1 MASPLRH
8 PLSALAWLLLGAVY
22 LPLLPAFGLL
32 IPPVFS
38 ADSWRALA
46 ADPQLPQALIA
57 TLVSTLIAAVGA
69 LMLALAVVAALW
81 PGSRWRRLCNHL
93 PWLLAIPHV
102 AFAVSILLVF
112 AEGGA
117 LYRVCTI
124 CSPVMDRYGI
134 GLGLTLAVKESAF
147 VMWAIYASLPEKELA
162 QKVTILRSLGY
173 GRWQAL
179 RWLIL
184 PAIAPALGAVMLAVI
199 AWSLSV
205 VDVALILGPGNP
217 PTLAVLAWQWL
228 TQGDSVQQAK
238 GMLVC
243 AILLVLL
250 ELIAIAVFT
259 GWRRWRRTI
268 PPVSGERPTPRP
280 LVMGQACGVL
290 LPLAGL
296 ASIAVLVLE
305 AGNASVSRETA
316 VQSLTLGLL
325 SAGIALGTILLWLE
339 WGPQRGAFWVW
350 LPLALPALP
359 LVAGQY
365 RLALLLQLDGQF
377 IAVLWGHL
385 LWVLPWMLLV
395 MQPAWRRLDPRLI
408 LTART
413 LGWGSLKIFWL
424 IKCPQMI
431 RPALTAFAVGFS
443 VSMAQYL
450 PTLWLGSGRFI
461 TLTTDAVALSS
472 GGSSAVLAAQ
482 ALWQLLLP
490 MLVFAACIVLSR
502 LIGRF
507 RQGLR

>member
-1 MASPLRH
+1 MVASLRH
-8 PLSALAWLLLGAVY
+8 PLSGLAWLLMAAVY
-22 LPLLPAFGLL
+22 LPLLPAVALL
-32 IPPVFS
+32 VPPVFS
-38 ADSWRALA
+38 LENWQALA

-57 TLVSTLIAAVGA
+57 TLVSTLIAAAGA
-69 LMLALAVVAALW
+69 LLLALAVVAALW

-102 AFAVSILLVF
+102 AFAVSVLLIF

-117 LYRVCTI
+117 LYRLCSI
-124 CSPVMDRYGI
+124 CSPVLDRYGI

-147 VMWAIYASLPEKELA
+147 VLWAIYASLPEKDLA
-162 QKVTILRSLGY
+162 QKVTVLRSLGY

-184 PAIAPALGAVMLAVI
+184 PAIAPALGAVMLATI
-199 AWSLSV
+199 AWTLSV

-228 TQGDSVQQAK
+228 SQGDAQQQAK

-243 AILLVLL
+243 AILLIIL
-250 ELIAIAVFT
+250 ELIAVALFI
-259 GWRRWRRTI
+259 GWQRWRRTL
-268 PPVSGERPTPRP
+268 PDVSGERPTPRP
-280 LVMGQACGVL
+280 LRLGHACSLL

-296 ASIAVLVLE
+296 VSVAVLVLV
-305 AGNASVSRETA
+305 AGDASVSRDTTA
-316 VQSLTLGLL
+316 ASLMLGL
-325 SAGIALGTILLWLE
+325 SAAALALGMILLWLE
-339 WGPQRGAFWVW
+339 WGPQRGGFWVW

-365 RLALLLQLDGQF
+365 QLALLLQLDGEW
-377 IAVLWGHL
+377 ITVLWGHL

-395 MQPAWRRLDPRLI
+395 MQPAWRRLDPRMILI
-408 LTART
+408 ART
-413 LGWGSLKIFWL
+413 LGWGSFKIFWL

-450 PTLWLGSGRFI
+450 PTLWLGAGRYA

>member
-1 MASPLRH
+1 MAASLRH
-8 PLSALAWLLLGAVY
+8 PLSWLAWALMAAVY
-22 LPLLPAFGLL
+22 LPLLPAFALL
-32 IPPVFS
+32 LPPVFS
-38 ADSWRALA
+38 LDNWRALA
-46 ADPQLPQALIA
+46 TDPQLPQALIA
-57 TLVSTLIAAVGA
+57 TLVSTLIAAAGA
-69 LMLALAVVAALW
+69 LLLALAVVAALW

-102 AFAVSILLVF
+102 AFAVSVLLMF
-112 AEGGA
+112 AEGGE
-117 LYRVCTI
+117 LYRVCSF

-134 GLGLTLAVKESAF
+134 GLGVTLAVKESAF
-147 VMWAIYASLPEKELA
+147 VVWAIYASLPEKALA
-162 QKVTILRSLGY
+162 QKVTLLRTLGY
-173 GRWQAL
+173 SRWQAL

-199 AWSLSV
+199 AWTLSA

-228 TQGDSVQQAK
+228 SQGDAQQQAK

-243 AILLVLL
+243 VILLVLL
-250 ELIAIAVFT
+250 ELIAVALFI
-259 GWRRWRRTI
+259 GWQRWRRTI
-268 PPVSGERPTPRP
+268 PDISGKRPIPRP
-280 LVMGQACGVL
+280 LRVGRACGVL
-290 LPLAGL
+290 LPLVG
-296 ASIAVLVLE
+296 IV
-305 AGNASVSRETA
+305 SVSRETA
-316 VQSLTLGLL
+316 GESLTLGLS
-325 SAGIALGTILLWLE
+325 SAVLALGMILLWLE
-339 WGPQRGAFWVW
+339 WGPQRGGFWVW

-365 RLALLLQLDGQF
+365 QLALLLQLDGQWS
-377 IAVLWGHL
+377 AVLWGHL

-408 LTART
+408 LIART

-424 IKCPQMI
+424 VKCPQMI

-450 PTLWLGSGRFI
+450 PTLWLGSGRFA

-472 GGSSAVLAAQ
+472 GGNSAVLAAQ

-490 MLVFAACIVLSR
+490 MLVFAACILISR
-502 LIGRF
+502 LVGRF